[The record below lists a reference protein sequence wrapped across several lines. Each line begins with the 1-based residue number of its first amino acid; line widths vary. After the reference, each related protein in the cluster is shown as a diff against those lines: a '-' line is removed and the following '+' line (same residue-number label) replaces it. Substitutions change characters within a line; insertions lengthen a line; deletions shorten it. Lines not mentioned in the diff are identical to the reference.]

1 MNRKERETQSE
12 PVVQMPLPTDDRKQ
26 TDAAEAALKKA
37 RRRRIRIDILIAL
50 VLVLIIIAGF
60 AVNIAYNKT
69 HYTVEFYQV
78 SGRKLTH
85 GFRAAFL
92 SDVHL
97 REYGDGNSELV
108 SNVKNLS
115 PDIILLGGDL
125 VTSGVDDY
133 DSMIKL
139 CEKLSGIAPVYGVL
153 GNHEDVKIYNEKD
166 GELLKRFRD
175 AGVNVLVNEKAEIEL
190 YDNKITIIGVDGS
203 PDSFEK
209 YGAKTFMD
217 AWEESS
223 NDSDFTVCLAHVP
236 TYFTTRLASYSFDLG
251 LAGHNHGGIVILPGF
266 GPLYSDEEGWLP
278 KYADGEYTLK
288 NGAKLIVGRG
298 LGDSGGAP
306 RINNVPVLVIVDVN

>member
-133 DSMIKL
+133 DSMITL

-153 GNHEDVKIYNEKD
+153 GNHEDVKIVV
-166 GELLKRFRD
+166 R
-175 AGVNVLVNEKAEIEL
+175 
-190 YDNKITIIGVDGS
+190 
-203 PDSFEK
+203 
-209 YGAKTFMD
+209 
-217 AWEESS
+217 
-223 NDSDFTVCLAHVP
+223 
-236 TYFTTRLASYSFDLG
+236 
-251 LAGHNHGGIVILPGF
+251 
-266 GPLYSDEEGWLP
+266 
-278 KYADGEYTLK
+278 
-288 NGAKLIVGRG
+288 
-298 LGDSGGAP
+298 
-306 RINNVPVLVIVDVN
+306 

>member
-26 TDAAEAALKKA
+26 TDGRYAAEAVLKKA

-133 DSMIKL
+133 DSMITL
-139 CEKLSGIAPVYGVL
+139 CEKLSGIA
-153 GNHEDVKIYNEKD
+153 
-166 GELLKRFRD
+166 F
-175 AGVNVLVNEKAEIEL
+175 
-190 YDNKITIIGVDGS
+190 
-203 PDSFEK
+203 
-209 YGAKTFMD
+209 
-217 AWEESS
+217 
-223 NDSDFTVCLAHVP
+223 
-236 TYFTTRLASYSFDLG
+236 
-251 LAGHNHGGIVILPGF
+251 
-266 GPLYSDEEGWLP
+266 
-278 KYADGEYTLK
+278 
-288 NGAKLIVGRG
+288 
-298 LGDSGGAP
+298 
-306 RINNVPVLVIVDVN
+306 